1 MKKFI
6 KRKTI
11 IILAILLT
19 MATATTVFAIYAD
32 DSTGKQLIKKGY
44 TEQDINEINAITL
57 YSDADVLGLIL
68 QKYEEL
74 GDWKSVREYY
84 GVDEK
89 KYQNYM
95 DGLERWQ
102 AVLDSVPEEVMKAME
117 NEGWSQQEIN
127 NFVNKLNIAE
137 VDYEYAWKQYKAGK
151 SVEEIVKEKREEDK
165 QISELDTAYVMSDM
179 TETEYWSALSK
190 IKKAD
195 NTTISD
201 ILIQVKQLRT
211 DVRNRHKI
219 QCGITDEEIA
229 YCESQGMTNPMD
241 MFRAKYISS
250 GNNVSFENVVASK
263 LKHDDWTEATAEVLN
278 IPVEEYKLQVE
289 NAKKE

>member
-1 MKKFI
+1 MRKKI
-6 KRKTI
+6 A
-11 IILAILLT
+11 IILSMVLML
-19 MATATTVFAIYAD
+19 ATATTVFAIYAD

-57 YSDADVLGLIL
+57 YSDADVIGLIL

-95 DGLERWQ
+95 DGLKRWQ
-102 AVLDSVPEEVMKAME
+102 EVLDTVPENVMSAMK

-137 VDYEYAWKQYKAGK
+137 VDYEYAWEQYKAGK
-151 SVEEIVKEKREEDK
+151 TVEEIVKEKREEDK
-165 QISELDTAYVMSDM
+165 QIAELDTNYVMSNM
-179 TETEYWSALSK
+179 SETDYWTALSE
-190 IKKAD
+190 IKKTD
-195 NTTISD
+195 KTTISE
-201 ILIQVKQLRT
+201 ILIQAKQLRT

-219 QCGITDEEIA
+219 QSGITDEEIA

-241 MFRAKYISS
+241 MFRAKYISK
-250 GNNVSFENVVASK
+250 GNNVSLEKVVSSK
-263 LKHDDWTEATAEVLN
+263 LKYDDWTEATAEILN
-278 IPVEEYKLQVE
+278 LPVEEYKTQVE
-289 NAKKE
+289 KAKKE